1 LLIVKGTNTYALE
14 VHIRSLHEGILDFKC
29 LYCDKGFRLAYPCQ
43 RHESK
48 CRMRPH
54 SPRITENGKSHDGEN
69 GESTENDVKCPQCDQ
84 TFSNQ
89 LALNAHCKLL
99 HDGHNEM
106 VLMALN
112 DVRKSRGN
120 RKRHDSGAEFGSN
133 GEEMKKMRKSQG
145 ITFTNVVTGET
156 YCGLCGL
163 TTKNVHEHTQEKH
176 TNNPPRFYCNVCD
189 KSYTQKAHLKKHCMI
204 NHCYNSEE
212 FNAEYPRPGLQS
224 IPKTDYVKSNP
235 VRIGR
240 PPLERNHHS
249 TPAATPTHGHKNHPT
264 KIPKKHS
271 VTFEDLFVLKKRFNN
286 DETDLKVDI
295 ECQVC
300 GTNFDNQADFTSHVQ
315 KKHRAKFRRSMENP
329 ISAQRPRVQV
339 RERKSPISR

>member
-1 LLIVKGTNTYALE
+1 MCSEITEELEKIPKNSTEHSQTSTTLPDDLAPLLPPDLPVIKTEPIEEPTFDQNREENESCCSRKSSEDEKLLIKQENGQRNVSIKEIKVENLEERSRPGRRNKSTEARFRRKFEWGLYYEKYNIPKSSVDCIWKDCNYRGTNTYALE

-189 KSYTQKAHLKKHCMI
+189 KSYTVRLSLKKI
-204 NHCYNSEE
+204 N
-212 FNAEYPRPGLQS
+212 
-224 IPKTDYVKSNP
+224 
-235 VRIGR
+235 
-240 PPLERNHHS
+240 
-249 TPAATPTHGHKNHPT
+249 KN
-264 KIPKKHS
+264 
-271 VTFEDLFVLKKRFNN
+271 
-286 DETDLKVDI
+286 
-295 ECQVC
+295 
-300 GTNFDNQADFTSHVQ
+300 
-315 KKHRAKFRRSMENP
+315 
-329 ISAQRPRVQV
+329 
-339 RERKSPISR
+339 